1 MSQWQDYSQT
11 DKVPLILD
19 LMTLIMILEYS
30 VFTLKKI
37 SYQRIAVRAASA
49 PHSNTGGTD
58 NKGNV

>member
-1 MSQWQDYSQT
+1 MSQWQDYSQI

-19 LMTLIMILEYS
+19 LMTLTMISEFL

-37 SYQRIAVRAASA
+37 SYQRIAVRAALA

-58 NKGNV
+58 KKGNV